1 MRNPVEEFDSAPTRN
16 EESILNGKS
25 RGDGSSRYN
34 TFEKK
39 KEEERQKKEITAFR
53 RSVLNYI
60 YLTFIVPFQFKFVFY
75 E

>member
-1 MRNPVEEFDSAPTRN
+1 MANHEATEAADTIHLRKR
-16 EESILNGKS
+16 
-25 RGDGSSRYN
+25 
-34 TFEKK
+34 KK
-39 KEEERQKKEITAFR
+39 KKDKKKEITAFR

>member
-1 MRNPVEEFDSAPTRN
+1 MANQEPMEAAD
-16 EESILNGKS
+16 
-25 RGDGSSRYN
+25 

-39 KEEERQKKEITAFR
+39 KKKEITAFR

-60 YLTFIVPFQFKFVFY
+60 YLTFLVPFQFKFVIFY